1 GEEWSNPSKLH
12 DALPSVH
19 DRNLILAHQFFATL
33 SNDEFNLEQKNKVAE
48 QPSNNLAY
56 TLLNTTI
63 LNTPQQT
70 AKISKNMK
78 G

>member
-1 GEEWSNPSKLH
+1 
-12 DALPSVH
+12 
-19 DRNLILAHQFFATL
+19 LAHQFFATL